1 VAASEPNH
9 LLRHPQM
16 DNLNLTENPSR
27 LAWAFPGAQWELG
40 DFPKIMGILNVT
52 PDSFSDGGR
61 FLDPARAIDQA
72 AELFARGADIL
83 DIGGESTR
91 PGAATVSIEDELQRV
106 LPVIERVAK
115 KADGPISVDTTRAEI
130 ARRALDLGAV
140 IVNDISGLTFD
151 SKMPLVCAEAK
162 AGVICM
168 HIQGTPAT
176 MQLNPQYD
184 DVVAEVASHLSSRL
198 DALEQAGIAPERIVV
213 DPGIGFGK
221 AAQHNLDLL
230 RNVGQIRS
238 LGRPVLIGHSRKR
251 FLGKLLGRPLDELLA
266 GTVGVSI
273 ALAIKG
279 VDILRV
285 HDVQA
290 VKDALLAFHAIIK
303 K

>member
-1 VAASEPNH
+1 VEFLA
-9 LLRHPQM
+9 
-16 DNLNLTENPSR
+16 PS
-27 LAWAFPGAQWELG
+27 
-40 DFPKIMGILNVT
+40 
-52 PDSFSDGGR
+52 SFSDGGR
-61 FLDPARAIDQA
+61 YLDPARAIDQA

-151 SKMPLVCAEAK
+151 SKMPLVCAQAK

-230 RNVGQIRS
+230 RNAGQIRS
-238 LGRPVLIGHSRKR
+238 LGRPILIGHSRKR

>member
-1 VAASEPNH
+1 
-9 LLRHPQM
+9 M
-16 DNLNLTENPSR
+16 DNSNLTQDPVLLN
-27 LAWAFPGAQWELG
+27 WTFPGVQWQFR
-40 DFPKIMGILNVT
+40 DFPKLMGILNVT

-61 FLDPARAIDQA
+61 YLDPVRAVDQA
-72 AELFARGADIL
+72 AELFARGADIV

-91 PGAATVSIEDELQRV
+91 PEAPPVAIDDEMQRV
-106 LPVIERVAK
+106 LSVIERVAK
-115 KADGPISVDTTRAEI
+115 NADGPISVDTTKAEV

-140 IVNDISGLTFD
+140 VVNDISGLTFD
-151 SKMPLVCAEAK
+151 PEMPSVCSEAK
-162 AGVICM
+162 AGVVCM
-168 HIQGTPAT
+168 HIQGRPAT

-184 DVVAEVASHLSSRL
+184 DVVAEITAYLNSRL
-198 DALEQAGIAPERIVV
+198 EALEQAGIARERVV
-213 DPGIGFGK
+213 IDPGIGFGK
-221 AAQHNLDLL
+221 TAQHNLDLL
-230 RNVGQIRS
+230 RNVGQFRS

-273 ALAIKG
+273 ALAVKG

-290 VKDALLAFHAIIK
+290 VRDALLAFHAINK